1 MPNDTHELHIREL
14 RRAVQQMFMGFASL
28 IDDPA
33 HRTAAHD
40 LVYDSV
46 RELDLQVRGEQGE
59 VVEDVDEAISHALD
73 DVMEFSLE
81 PPENE

>member
-1 MPNDTHELHIREL
+1 MPNDTDEIHIREL

-28 IDDPA
+28 LDDPA

-46 RELDLQVRGEQGE
+46 RELDLKVRGEQGE
-59 VVEDVDEAISHALD
+59 VVDDVDSAIVSALEEVED
-73 DVMEFSLE
+73 FSLK
-81 PPENE
+81 PPEDA